1 MTRARAIIAFLITLS
16 LVVVPASVGASAA
29 GMASM
34 TASAVSGCN
43 VPCPMADQAD
53 MTAGMPVSGGC
64 NGMDGKSAP
73 ITPSA
78 CAAFCS
84 GFVALPTATPVLI
97 LKVAASLPSPS
108 VEAFLTGRADPPE
121 PYPPRS

>member
-1 MTRARAIIAFLITLS
+1 MTRTRAFLAFLITLS
-16 LVVVPASVGASAA
+16 LVVVPAGVGASAA
-29 GMASM
+29 GMAS
-34 TASAVSGCN
+34 TASGVSGCD
-43 VPCPMADQAD
+43 VPCPMAEHAD
-53 MTAGMPVSGGC
+53 MTAGMPMSGGC

-84 GFVALPTATPVLI
+84 GFVALSAAPVVLI
-97 LKVAASLPSPS
+97 LKVAEAPPSPG
-108 VEAFLTGRADPPE
+108 VEPFLTGRADPPE